1 MSVGAASEAD
11 PAMIVFTK
19 AVMDGPGEEGC
30 NGKGNKARYNRST
43 NSVEAAISR
52 NKWNEQGKGT

>member
-19 AVMDGPGEEGC
+19 AVMDGPREGC
-30 NGKGNKARYNRST
+30 NGKGNKARYNGST

-52 NKWNEQGKGT
+52 NEWNEQGKGT